1 MGAYSTPLGKGHY
14 SLDATTRTAKGIT
27 MTTVLLTT
35 LHDPGGKL
43 IHLTDEYFI
52 PISRL
57 YDNYIIEVTED
68 TRYSDKLFK
77 PNVFKSPAGNIGESR
92 RNCLRRGLETDATH
106 FHFID
111 FDRLLYWYMTYPE
124 ELKQVIRLIECDK
137 FTIIGRT
144 KAAFDSHPWYQRE
157 TEGLINRLY
166 SQDNVDVLAASRG
179 MNVYMARWILKHSTA
194 SNPACIDVEW
204 CRLIK
209 TASVYPIKYLSVNG
223 LGYESTLLNIEKDWP
238 DEVKLR
244 TQHLAEVVRML
255 YG

>member
-1 MGAYSTPLGKGHY
+1 
-14 SLDATTRTAKGIT
+14 

-35 LHDPGGKL
+35 LHDPDSK
-43 IHLTDEYFI
+43 LTDLTNRYFLEI
-52 PISRL
+52 RQL
-57 YDNYIIEVTED
+57 YDKCIIESTD
-68 TRYSDKLFK
+68 QTKHSLCLDRYISY
-77 PNVFKSPAGNIGESR
+77 SEAGNIGESR

-111 FDRLLYWYMTYPE
+111 FDRLLYWYMTYPG
-124 ELKQVIRLIECDK
+124 ELKQVIHLIECDK

-157 TEGLINRLY
+157 TEDLINRLY

-179 MNVYMARWILKHSTA
+179 MNVYMARWILKHSKA

-209 TASVYPIKYLSVNG
+209 SASVYPIKYLLVNG
-223 LGYESTLLNIEKDWP
+223 LGYESALLNIEKDWS

-244 TQHLAEVVRML
+244 TQHLAEVVGML